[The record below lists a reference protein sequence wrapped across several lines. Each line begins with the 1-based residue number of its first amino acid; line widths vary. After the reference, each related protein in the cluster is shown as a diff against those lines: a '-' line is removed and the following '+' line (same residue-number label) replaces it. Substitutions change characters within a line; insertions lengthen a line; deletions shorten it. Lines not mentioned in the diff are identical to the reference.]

1 MPLDALDAGEGP
13 TGTGIPM
20 DQKRIPAV
28 CPWDGGGGDHHLSS
42 HLLILPVC
50 VQAPGGTGDIWSI
63 QLHRLGPQMLCPIMG
78 HIRGPFFKVN
88 PDRTWIAA
96 RQFGSQQT
104 RPSLNN
110 PQLTGPPNRP

>member
-13 TGTGIPM
+13 TGPGIPM

-50 VQAPGGTGDIWSI
+50 VQAPGGNWGHMVDPAPP
-63 QLHRLGPQMLCPIMG
+63 LGTTDVLPYYG
-78 HIRGPFFKVN
+78 THTRPFF
-88 PDRTWIAA
+88 
-96 RQFGSQQT
+96 QSQ
-104 RPSLNN
+104 P
-110 PQLTGPPNRP
+110 